1 MKLNDIQQLA
11 LDLYNGEVIPSESYS
26 NAREAEDRLRDMLN
40 AKIAE
45 CKDIYGFGEKKYQIF
60 RIISQLVEIPVERLL
75 RDTFEPF
82 ADYQNVAYHE
92 LAEYDIDDDRLY
104 DCSIVA
110 RDNNNLQRQRIL
122 GKKLRLDGFEI
133 GLAVY
138 DHFDNF
144 LAGKI
149 DFAKFIEKVERSIE
163 ERVTKEVGRTFTAA
177 YDTAHTNLKVTG
189 TVDES
194 KLLEL
199 CEKVGKNSVIYGTRL
214 ALNKVPGLQAYDP
227 DNKDK
232 RDNGYVKLFNGHK
245 CVVVDNV
252 YNEETNTWAFESKKL
267 YIVPDGIKPIKV
279 AMEGAPL
286 ILEDTTGNRIDA
298 SISFQMKQKIQVGA
312 IKTKKH
318 GLYVISE

>member
-26 NAREAEDRLRDMLN
+26 NARQAEDRLRDMLN
-40 AKIAE
+40 EKIAE
-45 CKDIYGFGEKKYQIF
+45 CKDIYDVKEKQYQIF

-75 RDTFEPF
+75 RETFEPF
-82 ADYQNVAYHE
+82 ADYQNVAHNE
-92 LAEYDIDDDRLY
+92 LAEYEIDDDRLY
-104 DCSIVA
+104 DCSIIA

-133 GLAVY
+133 GLSVY
-138 DHFDNF
+138 DHFANF
-144 LAGKI
+144 LAGKV
-149 DFAKFIEKVERSIE
+149 DFAKFIDKVERTIE
-163 ERVTKEVGRTFTAA
+163 ERITKEVGRTFTAA
-177 YDTAHTNLKVTG
+177 YDSAHTNLKVSG
-189 TVDES
+189 TVDEA

-199 CEKVGKNSVIYGTRL
+199 CEKVGKDSVIYGSRI
-214 ALNKVPGLQAYDP
+214 ALNKIPGLQAFDP
-227 DNKDK
+227 DNRDK

-252 YNEETNTWAFESKKL
+252 YDEETNTWAFESKKL
-267 YIVPDGIKPIKV
+267 YIVPDGVKPIKV

-286 ILEDTTGNRIDA
+286 VLEDTTGNKLDA
-298 SISFQMKQKIQVGA
+298 SISFLMKQKIQVGA

-318 GLYVISE
+318 GLYVIS

>member
-45 CKDIYGFGEKKYQIF
+45 CKDFYDVKEKQYQIF
-60 RIISQLVEIPVERLL
+60 RIVSQLVEIPVERLL
-75 RDTFEPF
+75 RETFDPF
-82 ADYQNVAYHE
+82 ADYQNVDYNE
-92 LAEYDIDDDRLY
+92 LAEYEIDDDRLY

-138 DHFDNF
+138 DHFANF

-149 DFAKFIEKVERSIE
+149 NFSKFIDKVERTIE

-177 YDTAHTNLKVTG
+177 YGTAHTNLKVTG

-199 CEKVGKNSVIYGTRL
+199 CEKVGKDSVIYGTRI

-245 CVVVDNV
+245 CVVVENV
-252 YNEETNTWAFESKKL
+252 YDETSDTWAFESKKL
-267 YIVPDGIKPIKV
+267 YIVPDGVKPIKI

-286 ILEDTTGNRIDA
+286 VLEDTTGNKLDA
-298 SISFQMKQKIQVGA
+298 SISFQMKQRIQVGA

-318 GLYVISE
+318 GLYEISE